1 MDWTLEEAKLKV
13 NEVVDKALHEGP
25 QRILTGA
32 GVVMLIS
39 EQEFERI
46 EKKEKS
52 FGEHL
57 LSIPKVNVVFER
69 DRSPGRDIEL

>member
-39 EQEFERI
+39 EQEFERA
-46 EKKEKS
+46 
-52 FGEHL
+52 
-57 LSIPKVNVVFER
+57 R
-69 DRSPGRDIEL
+69 